1 MKAMLFFTLLFV
13 QISRAQ
19 PAPEFQLHSLPGA
32 NHTIYL
38 DFDGHVTSGT
48 PWNDNFTGG
57 ADFSTLAWSQDSDRN
72 TFNDSEL
79 YLIYQV
85 WLSVSEDFLP
95 FEVNVTTEDPGV
107 AALVKSGAQD
117 TDWGIRVVIGPEDWY
132 PGSTGGTAFTTSW
145 NWNTDTPA
153 FVFNSSL
160 TGIRESVSHEVGR
173 SMNLYLDGEGSG
185 SYYTGHGTGD
195 TSWST
200 IMGVGYY
207 VNVSQWSK
215 GEYPN
220 ANNTEDDLAI
230 ITSGTWGFG
239 YREDD
244 HGNDGMTATQMIVS
258 PFESAGIVEQ
268 NTDIDVFEI
277 ATSGGQ
283 IDITVQAPHQFTNL
297 DVAID
302 LVDALTQQIEA
313 SADPLDILSATIST
327 NQPAGIYW
335 LYVEGVGR
343 PQSQADPDDH
353 GYSDYGSLGEY
364 VINAIYEPDIIFLNG
379 LD

>member
-1 MKAMLFFTLLFV
+1 M
-13 QISRAQ
+13 
-19 PAPEFQLHSLPGA
+19 PPEFQLHSLPGA

-57 ADFSTLAWSQDSDRN
+57 ADFTTISWSQDGDPS
-72 TFNDSEL
+72 TFNGSEL
-79 YLIYQV
+79 NAIYLA
-85 WLSVSEDFLP
+85 WLSVSEDFMP

-107 AALVKSGAQD
+107 DALVKSDAQD
-117 TDWGIRVVIGPEDWY
+117 TQWGVRVVIGPEDWY
-132 PGSTGGTAFTTSW
+132 PGSAGGATFLNSW

-160 TGIRESVSHEVGR
+160 TGIREAVSHEVGR
-173 SMNLYLDGEGSG
+173 SLSLRNDGDTTLSYYSGHGSG
-185 SYYTGHGTGD
+185 E

-215 GEYPN
+215 GEYPE
-220 ANNTEDDLAI
+220 ANNTEDDIAI
-230 ITSGTWGFG
+230 ITSGNWGFG

-244 HGNDGMTATQMIVS
+244 HGSDGLTATRMIFS
-258 PFESAGIVEQ
+258 PFEGGGIIEQ
-268 NTDIDVFEI
+268 NTDVDVFEI
-277 ATSGGQ
+277 VTSGGQ
-283 IDITVQAPHQFTNL
+283 IDIAVQAPHQFTNL

-302 LVDALTQQIEA
+302 LVDATTQQIVA
-313 SADPLDILSATIST
+313 SDDPLDSLSAAIST
-327 NQPAGIYW
+327 NQPAGVYW
-335 LYVEGVGR
+335 LYIDGVGR
-343 PQSQADPDDH
+343 PQSQTDPDDH

-364 VINAIYEPDIIFLNG
+364 VVTASYVADIIFLDG
-379 LD
+379 LE